1 MTARSTH
8 RIGAVVAAV
17 AALLL
22 AVLPLDAVAQEPGPI
37 NSPTPVVPQQTPAP
51 NAASGGPT
59 SVSAVIHP
67 GDQLAISVFEHP
79 DLSQTSVVQADG
91 TIQYPLVGRVL
102 VGGMAVADARDSLAA
117 ALKKYLKHPIVSL
130 SMQQQ
135 GTIGV
140 MVLGNVKAPGK
151 YQVRSGARVADA
163 IAAASGVGTTGA
175 YPIAKVQQTDGTLTP
190 VNLQKLLHDGDAT
203 QNIELD
209 DNAIIYVTGAET
221 IRVQVL
227 GAVSRP
233 GNVEVNKGDHLSMA
247 VARAGAE
254 SASRPDLNRIFITR
268 KDQVTGHTMSYRVN
282 LYQALENGDDRFDPM
297 LLQDDKIFVPEARGI
312 SPVSIGILGILGR
325 LLGF

>member
-8 RIGAVVAAV
+8 RIAVVAVV

-22 AVLPLDAVAQEPGPI
+22 GAMPLHATAQEPGPL
-37 NSPTPVVPQQTPAP
+37 NSPTPVVPQSAPVPAS
-51 NAASGGPT
+51 AGGPAT
-59 SVSAVIHP
+59 VSSVIHP
-67 GDQLAISVFEHP
+67 GDQLSISVFEHP
-79 DLSQTSVVQADG
+79 DLTQTAVVQADG

-102 VGGMAVADARDSLAA
+102 VGGMAVAEARDSLAA
-117 ALKKYLKHPIVSL
+117 SLKKYLKHPIVSL
-130 SMQQQ
+130 SMLQQ

-163 IAAASGVGTTGA
+163 IAAASGVMTTGE
-175 YPIAKVQQTDGTLTP
+175 YPIARVQQSDGTMTP

-203 QNIELD
+203 QNVELE
-209 DNAIIYVTGAET
+209 DNSIIYVTGAET

-233 GNVEVNKGDHLSMA
+233 GNVEVNRGDHLSMA

-254 SASRPDLNRIFITR
+254 SAARPDLNRVFITR
-268 KDQVTGHTMSYRVN
+268 KDPVTGQTTSYNVN
-282 LYQALENGDDRFDPM
+282 LYLALEKGEMQYDPV
-297 LLQDDKIFVPEARGI
+297 LVQDDKIFVPEARGI
-312 SPVSIGILGILGR
+312 SPVSIGLLGILGR